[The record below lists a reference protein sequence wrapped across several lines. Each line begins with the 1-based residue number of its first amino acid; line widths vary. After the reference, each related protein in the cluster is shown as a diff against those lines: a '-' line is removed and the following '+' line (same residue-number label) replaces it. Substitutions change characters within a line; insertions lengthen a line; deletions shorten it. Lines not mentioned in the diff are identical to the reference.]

1 MLTGLERMSVMVKGS
16 GTDYLSVT
24 LTLSVQQLE
33 LIQYSFVLML
43 DTLLVI
49 IGPKTYGFIW
59 LVYIGKFCR
68 YLPNKK
74 RSQVTRKEKNT
85 YSVVEHTIHDI

>member
-1 MLTGLERMSVMVKGS
+1 MLTGLERTSVMVKGS

-49 IGPKTYGFIW
+49 IGPRTYGFIW

-74 RSQVTRKEKNT
+74 KVTSDKKREK
-85 YSVVEHTIHDI
+85 YIFSS